1 MKSAQITSGRESK
14 TASGWMLGVNSV
26 RNPWALPDNQFKWGV
41 NVAVRGGV
49 VQTRPGNAMRLSLP
63 PGNFQGGIFFSS
75 NKQSNA
81 SDTIVQNGVT
91 KVIPAEIF
99 NPDGTSVVADE
110 LPYAVFAVN
119 GSVYYSPFPLK
130 QPKNWEDYRLKNI
143 KLDPSVDQFVFT
155 LATQTAKVST
165 GGDITVTP
173 SHRIVVI
180 QDGVSSPAYWD
191 GSNKNGVQTNSIPIG
206 YWMAFSGNRLWVAS
220 KNIVL
225 ASDIGD
231 PTSFTERLSGA
242 GRGDFAFARVVTGMT
257 NYIGQNN
264 ETKLIVFT
272 DRATYSL
279 SSGIYDR
286 TLWTTTPNFQTTLYP
301 TIGCVAGKSISFQ
314 AGQIWWYSQGGLIS
328 SDIAASA
335 YITSQSLY
343 RDVEMARV
351 KAYMAGDTSNICA
364 ITFENYLLYSIPYL
378 EPCNSATMALDYA
391 AASEWSQQKFPAWCG
406 VWTGTRPV
414 EWISGVVNGT
424 PRCFHF
430 SVDYSATND
439 GSYNHLWESFMPD
452 RVDTYFD
459 IDVDGNVT
467 EKVSRIYCQ
476 METGLL
482 GDAVDLKQFAYAEIE
497 ACEIGGTVDV
507 KVAYRGSKGSYQ
519 NVLETRLMA
528 VTNDYQWVNSDF
540 ADEIAKLGF
549 LNTQYR
555 RLITENSQRRASTT
569 TCESNLTNDID
580 KAFSLLV
587 EWCGEFGVESV
598 RLFLDPWSE
607 RSTGVPQA
615 PETKSCVVSQ
625 DGENLYVDL
634 MPSPYEQAD
643 TTQKSWWAK
652 EFRTV
657 TLPCTSN
664 PSKSISATASASF
677 LSSISQIDANNQAGI
692 LAQNAANSAAQQYL
706 AQNPC

>member
-26 RNPWALPDNQFKWGV
+26 RNPWALPDNQIKWGV

-49 VQTRPGNAMRLSLP
+49 VQTRPGNSMRLSLP
-63 PGNFQGGIFFSS
+63 PGNFQGGILFSS
-75 NKQSNA
+75 NKQSSA
-81 SDTIVQNGVT
+81 SDSIVQNGVT
-91 KVIPAEIF
+91 KITPAEIF

-110 LPYAVFAVN
+110 LPYVVFAVN
-119 GSVYYSPFPLK
+119 GNVYYSPFPLQ
-130 QPKNWEDYRLKNI
+130 QPKNWEDYRLKNVS
-143 KLDPSVDQFVFT
+143 LDTSVDQFVFT
-155 LATQTAKVST
+155 LATQTAQVST
-165 GGDITVTP
+165 GGDVTVTP

-180 QDGVSSPAYWD
+180 QDGISSPVYWD
-191 GSNKNGVQTNSIPIG
+191 GSNTTGVQTNSIPIG

-231 PTSFTERLSGA
+231 PISFTERKTGT

-286 TLWTTTPNFQTTLYP
+286 TLWITTPNFQTTLYP

-314 AGQIWWYSQGGLIS
+314 AGQIWWYSQSGLIS

-351 KAYMAGDTSNICA
+351 KAYLSGDTSKICA
-364 ITFENYLLYSIPYL
+364 MTFENYLMYSVPYL
-378 EPCNSATMALDYA
+378 EPCNSATMVLDYA
-391 AASEWSQQKFPAWCG
+391 PASEWSQQKFPAWCG
-406 VWTGTRPV
+406 IWTGTRPV
-414 EWISGVVNGT
+414 EWISGVIDGT

-430 SVDYSATND
+430 SVDYAATND
-439 GSYNHLWESFMPD
+439 GSYNHLWECFTENRYD
-452 RVDTYFD
+452 EYFD
-459 IDVDGNVT
+459 IDKDGNAI
-467 EKVSRIYCQ
+467 EKVNRIYCQ

-482 GDAVDLKQFAYAEIE
+482 GDSLDYKQFAYSEIE

-507 KVAYRGSKGSYQ
+507 RVSYRGSKGFYQ
-519 NVLETRLMA
+519 NILDTRLLA
-528 VTNDYQWVNSDF
+528 VTENYQWINSEF
-540 ADEIAKLGF
+540 SDEIKNLGF

-555 RLITENSQRRASTT
+555 RLITESSQRRQSSI
-569 TCESNLTNDID
+569 TCESKLTNDID
-580 KAFSLLV
+580 KAFSVLI
-587 EWCGEFGVESV
+587 EWCGEMGVESL
-598 RLFLDPWSE
+598 RIFLDPWSE
-607 RSTGVPQA
+607 KSAGIPQS
-615 PETKSCVVSQ
+615 PETKSCVTAQ
-625 DGENLYVDL
+625 DGTSISIDL
-634 MPSPYEQAD
+634 LSNQYEQFD
-643 TTQKSWWAK
+643 TSQKSWWAK
-652 EFRTV
+652 EYKTISIQ
-657 TLPCTSN
+657 CTANSE
-664 PSKSISATASASF
+664 KSVAATASASY
-677 LSSISQIDANNQAGI
+677 LSNISQIDAKQQALI
-692 LAQNAANSAAQQYL
+692 LAENAARQAAQQYIS
-706 AQNPC
+706 QNPC

>member
-1 MKSAQITSGRESK
+1 MKSAQITSGRETK

-26 RNPWALPDNQFKWGV
+26 RNPWALPDNQIKWGV

-49 VQTRPGNAMRLSLP
+49 VQTRPGNSMRLSLP
-63 PGNFQGGIFFSS
+63 PGNFQGGILFSA
-75 NKQSNA
+75 NKQAKA
-81 SDTIVQNGVT
+81 SDSIIQNEVT
-91 KVIPAEIF
+91 KIIPAEIY
-99 NPDGTSVVADE
+99 NPDGTSIVADE
-110 LPYAVFAVN
+110 LPYVVFAVN
-119 GSVYYSPFPLK
+119 GNVYYSPFPLQ
-130 QPKNWEDYRLKNI
+130 QPKNWEEYRLKNI
-143 KLDPSVDQFVFT
+143 KLDSSIDQFVFT
-155 LATQTAKVST
+155 LATQTAQVST
-165 GGDITVTP
+165 GGDVTVTP
-173 SHRIVVI
+173 SHRIVII

-191 GSNKNGVQTNSIPIG
+191 GSNTTGVQTNSIPIG

-231 PTSFTERLSGA
+231 PTSFTERVSGT

-286 TLWTTTPNFQTTLYP
+286 TLWASTLNFQTTLYP

-351 KAYMAGDTSNICA
+351 KAYMAGDTSKICA
-364 ITFENYLLYSIPYL
+364 MTFENYLMYSIPYL
-378 EPCNSATMALDYA
+378 EPCNSATMVLDYA
-391 AASEWSQQKFPAWCG
+391 PASEWSQQRFPAWCG
-406 VWTGTRPV
+406 IWTGTRPV
-414 EWISGVVNGT
+414 EWISGVIDGT

-430 SVDYSATND
+430 SVDYAATND
-439 GSYNHLWESFMPD
+439 GSYNHLWECFTQNRYD
-452 RVDTYFD
+452 EYLD
-459 IDVDGNVT
+459 IDKDGNAI
-467 EKVSRIYCQ
+467 EKVNRIYCQ

-482 GDAVDLKQFAYAEIE
+482 GDAIDFKQFAYAEIE
-497 ACEIGGTVDV
+497 SCEIGGTVDV
-507 KVAYRGSKGSYQ
+507 KVSYRGSKGSYQ
-519 NVLETRLMA
+519 NVLETRLLA
-528 VTNDYQWVNSDF
+528 VTNDYQWVNSDY
-540 ADEIAKLGF
+540 ADEISKLGF

-555 RLITENSQRRASTT
+555 RLITENSQRRTSSV

-580 KAFSLLV
+580 KAFSLLI

-607 RSTGVPQA
+607 KSTGIPQS
-615 PETKSCVVSQ
+615 PETKSCVTSQ
-625 DGENLYVDL
+625 DGESITIDL
-634 MPSPYEQAD
+634 LPNQYEQSD

-652 EFRTV
+652 EYRTISIQ
-657 TLPCTSN
+657 CTTN
-664 PSKSISATASASF
+664 ESKSVSATASASYI
-677 LSSISQIDANNQAGI
+677 SSISQIDAKEQAGI
-692 LAQNAANSAAQQYL
+692 LAQNAARQAAQQYI

>member
-1 MKSAQITSGRESK
+1 MKSAQINSGREAK
-14 TASGWMLGVNSV
+14 TSSGWLLGVNSV
-26 RNPWALPDNQFKWGV
+26 RNPWALPDNQIKWGV

-49 VQTRPGNAMRLSLP
+49 VQTRPGNSMRLSLP
-63 PGNFQGGIFFSS
+63 PGNFQGGILFAA
-75 NKQSNA
+75 NKQANA

-91 KVIPAEIF
+91 KVISAEIY
-99 NPDGTSVVADE
+99 NPDGTTVAVDE
-110 LPYAVFAVN
+110 LPYVVFAVN
-119 GSVYYSPFPLK
+119 GNVYYSPFPLQ
-130 QPKNWEDYRLKNI
+130 QPKNWEDFRLKNI
-143 KLDPSVDQFVFT
+143 QLDPSVDQFVFT
-155 LATQTAKVST
+155 LATQTAQIST
-165 GGDITVTP
+165 GGDVSVTP

-191 GSNKNGVQTNSIPIG
+191 GSNLTGVQTNSIPIG

-231 PTSFTERLSGA
+231 PISFTERLTGT

-286 TLWTTTPNFQTTLYP
+286 TLWTSTANFQTTLYP

-328 SDIAASA
+328 TDIAASA

-351 KAYMAGDTSNICA
+351 KAYMAGNTSKVCA
-364 ITFENYLLYSIPYL
+364 MSFENYLLYSIPYL
-378 EPCNSATMALDYA
+378 EPCNSATMVLDYA
-391 AASEWSQQKFPAWCG
+391 PASEWSQQKFPAWCG

-414 EWISGVVNGT
+414 EWISGVIDGT

-430 SVDYSATND
+430 SVDYAATND
-439 GSYNHLWESFMPD
+439 GSYNHLWESFTPN
-452 RVDTYFD
+452 RADTYFD
-459 IDVDGNVT
+459 IDVDGNVI
-467 EKVSRIYCQ
+467 EKVNRIYCQ

-482 GDAVDLKQFAYAEIE
+482 GDAVDLKQFAYAEVE

-519 NVLETRLMA
+519 SVLETRLLA
-528 VTNDYQWVNSDF
+528 ITNDYQWVNSDYS
-540 ADEIAKLGF
+540 DEIAKLGF

-555 RLITENSQRRASTT
+555 RLITENSQRRQSVA

-580 KAFSLLV
+580 KAFSLLI

-598 RLFLDPWSE
+598 RVFLDPWSE
-607 RSTGVPQA
+607 RSTGVPQS

-625 DGENLYVDL
+625 DGDNLYVDIL
-634 MPSPYEQAD
+634 PSPYEQSD
-643 TTQKSWWAK
+643 TAQKSWWAK
-652 EFRTV
+652 EFRTL
-657 TLPCTSN
+657 TLPCTAN
-664 PSKSISATASASF
+664 PSMSISATASASF
-677 LSSISQIDANNQAGI
+677 LSSISQIDARNQAGI
-692 LAQNAANSAAQQYL
+692 LAKNAANSAAQQYI

>member
-26 RNPWALPDNQFKWGV
+26 RNPWALPDNQIKWAV
-41 NVAVRGGV
+41 NCSVRGGV

-81 SDTIVQNGVT
+81 SDTIIQNGVT
-91 KVIPAEIF
+91 KIIPAQIF

-110 LPYAVFAVN
+110 LPYVVFAVN
-119 GSVYYSPFPLK
+119 GSVYFSPFPLR

-155 LATQTAKVST
+155 LATQTAQVST

-191 GSNKNGVQTNSIPIG
+191 GSNKTGVQINSIPIG
-206 YWMAFSGNRLWVAS
+206 YWMAFSGNRLWVAA

-231 PTSFTERLSGA
+231 PTSFTERTTGA
-242 GRGDFAFARVVTGMT
+242 GRGDFSFARVVTGMT

-286 TLWTTTPNFQTTLYP
+286 TLWASTANFQTTLYP
-301 TIGCVAGKSISFQ
+301 TIGCVAGKSITFQ
-314 AGQIWWYSQGGLIS
+314 AGQIWWYSQGGLIAA
-328 SDIAASA
+328 DIAASA

-351 KAYMAGDTSNICA
+351 KAYLSGDTSKICA
-364 ITFENYLLYSIPYL
+364 MTFENYLMYSVPYL
-378 EPCNSATMALDYA
+378 EPCNSATMVLDYA
-391 AASEWSQQKFPAWCG
+391 PASEWSQQKFPAWCG
-406 VWTGTRPV
+406 IWTGTRPV
-414 EWISGVVNGT
+414 EWISGVIDGT

-430 SVDYSATND
+430 SVDYAATND
-439 GSYNHLWESFMPD
+439 GSYNHLWECFTENRYD
-452 RVDTYFD
+452 EYFD
-459 IDVDGNVT
+459 IDKDGNAI
-467 EKVSRIYCQ
+467 EKVNRIYCQ

-482 GDAVDLKQFAYAEIE
+482 GDSLDYKQFAYSEIE

-507 KVAYRGSKGSYQ
+507 RVSYRGSKGFYQ
-519 NVLETRLMA
+519 NILETRLLA
-528 VTNDYQWVNSDF
+528 VTENYQWVNSEF
-540 ADEIAKLGF
+540 SEEIKNLGF

-555 RLITENSQRRASTT
+555 RLITENSQRRQSSI
-569 TCESNLTNDID
+569 TCESQLTSDID
-580 KAFSLLV
+580 KAFSVLI
-587 EWCGEFGVESV
+587 EWCGEMGVESL
-598 RLFLDPWSE
+598 RIFIDPWSE
-607 RSTGVPQA
+607 KSVGIPQS
-615 PETKSCVVSQ
+615 PETKSCVTAQ
-625 DGENLYVDL
+625 DGTSISIDL
-634 MPSPYEQAD
+634 LSNQYEQFD
-643 TTQKSWWAK
+643 TSQKSWLAK
-652 EFRTV
+652 EYKTISIQ
-657 TLPCTSN
+657 CTAN
-664 PSKSISATASASF
+664 AEKSVAATASASY
-677 LSSISQIDANNQAGI
+677 LSNISQIDAKQQALI
-692 LAQNAANSAAQQYL
+692 LAENAARQAAQQYIS
-706 AQNPC
+706 QNPC

>member
-1 MKSAQITSGRESK
+1 MKSAQITAGRETK
-14 TASGWMLGVNSV
+14 TASGWMLGVNSI
-26 RNPWALPDNQFKWGV
+26 RNPWALPDNQIKWGV

-49 VQTRPGNAMRLSLP
+49 VQTRPGNSMRLSLP
-63 PGNFQGGIFFSS
+63 PGNFQGGILFAS

-91 KVIPAEIF
+91 KIIPAEIF

-110 LPYAVFAVN
+110 LPYVIFAVN
-119 GSVYYSPFPLK
+119 GNVYYSPFPLQ
-130 QPKNWEDYRLKNI
+130 QPKNWEDFRLKNI
-143 KLDPSVDQFVFT
+143 QLDPSVDQFVFT
-155 LATQTAKVST
+155 LATQTAQIST
-165 GGDITVTP
+165 GGDVTVTP

-180 QDGVSSPAYWD
+180 QDGISSPAYWD
-191 GSNKNGVQTNSIPIG
+191 GSNLTGVQTNSIPIG

-231 PTSFTERLSGA
+231 PTSFTERLTGT

-286 TLWTTTPNFQTTLYP
+286 TLWASTPNFQTTLYP

-328 SDIAASA
+328 TDIAASA

-351 KAYMAGDTSNICA
+351 KSYMAGDTSKICA
-364 ITFENYLLYSIPYL
+364 MSFENYLMYSIPYL
-378 EPCNSATMALDYA
+378 EPCNSATMVLDYA
-391 AASEWSQQKFPAWCG
+391 TASEWSQQKFPAWCG

-430 SVDYSATND
+430 SVDYAATND
-439 GSYNHLWESFMPD
+439 GSYNHLWESFMPN

-459 IDVDGNVT
+459 IDIDGNVI
-467 EKVSRIYCQ
+467 EKVNRIYCQ

-482 GDAVDLKQFAYAEIE
+482 GDAVDLKQFAYSEIE

-519 NVLETRLMA
+519 NVLETRLLA
-528 VTNDYQWVNSDF
+528 VTSDYQWVNSDF
-540 ADEIAKLGF
+540 ADEISQLGF

-555 RLITENSQRRASTT
+555 RLITENAQRRQSSK
-569 TCESNLTNDID
+569 TCESNLTDDID
-580 KAFSLLV
+580 KAFSLLI

-598 RLFLDPWSE
+598 RIFLDPWSE
-607 RSTGVPQA
+607 RSTGIPQS

-625 DGENLYVDL
+625 DGETLSIDL
-634 MPSPYEQAD
+634 LPSPYEQAD

-657 TLPCTSN
+657 TLSCILN
-664 PSKSISATASASF
+664 PAQSISATASASF
-677 LSSISQIDANNQAGI
+677 LSSISQIDAKNQAGI